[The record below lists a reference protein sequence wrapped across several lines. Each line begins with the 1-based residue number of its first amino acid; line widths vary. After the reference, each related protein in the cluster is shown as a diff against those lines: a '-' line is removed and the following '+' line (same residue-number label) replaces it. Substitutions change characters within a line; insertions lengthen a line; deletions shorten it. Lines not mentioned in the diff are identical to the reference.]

1 MKRFVSIL
9 LILVLVFAMSSVAFA
24 ATVVSPEN
32 GNTNPDVVDDG
43 EPSPQTS
50 DMFSILFVIAVGVL
64 SAAVVMFCG
73 KKLLSK

>member
-64 SAAVVMFCG
+64 SAAVVMVCG